1 MAVRGATASK
11 YLRDL
16 QNLEHGS
23 IIEKCIVLGM
33 NLILGLIAASAV
45 IFQSCSPFG
54 IGMVAQAGAGLPGL
68 FCMIGAGIG
77 YLLVLGL
84 SHGIKYIA
92 TTMIVFTIA
101 FVFKEIRLSRTSWF
115 MPLMASMGAMLTG
128 FLNVAGSMTA
138 AAVTYAATETVLVG
152 ASTVFFRIALSEKE
166 RMTEQAEILHT
177 VSVMVLLGCFLIAL
191 SNLTLFGVL
200 SLGRIAAVLLVMIVA
215 YRNGFMAGSTA
226 GAALGMAMDMVT
238 VGSPFYTMSYAF
250 SGLLAGIFTKQDKLL
265 FIIGYV
271 LSNAVSV
278 IWTWGSGG
286 LRMSALFEVFVAS
299 VIFAMLPVLVI
310 NRVGEFL
317 LQPAEGSSES
327 GMRRYAAQKA
337 AHMGQSFRSL
347 YDMVSETMD
356 AEENDGDVAKVFDRA
371 ADAVCIA
378 CKRKEVCWQQNFSDM
393 LSLLNDATP
402 AMLDRGKLIEED
414 LPRHFTRECLHL
426 SEFLSA
432 VNGEVRG
439 LLYRRQ
445 FHKRLSENRVA
456 AYGQYADL
464 AEIME
469 GLAEELNGT
478 SGADPLAERRL
489 LRCLRS
495 MDIEA
500 KVSVF
505 RDRGDRLRVMVESG
519 RLGLLFREERWL
531 DKVSAVLGVRMCRP
545 NVADVQEEGRLL
557 LLEAEPL
564 SASVGIASKR
574 KQGQAVSGDC
584 GTYFKTDRGVL
595 CVILSDGMGSGEEAA
610 KESGDV
616 VKLLEGF
623 LRSGMDPCIA
633 MKILNS
639 VMLLRSG
646 DDWGCATVDLMC
658 VDLFSGETSFYKY
671 GAAPSYVRN
680 GKMIRRI
687 ECRNFAAGISMGE
700 GAMPDVVRMKLKP
713 GNLAVIASD
722 GVLTSENDAKIEEL
736 LSAYE
741 GNNVKKL
748 ATMVLQSAI
757 DTPECEDDMTVLAVQ
772 VSVRA

>member
-1 MAVRGATASK
+1 
-11 YLRDL
+11 
-16 QNLEHGS
+16 
-23 IIEKCIVLGM
+23 
-33 NLILGLIAASAV
+33 
-45 IFQSCSPFG
+45 
-54 IGMVAQAGAGLPGL
+54 
-68 FCMIGAGIG
+68 
-77 YLLVLGL
+77 
-84 SHGIKYIA
+84 
-92 TTMIVFTIA
+92 
-101 FVFKEIRLSRTSWF
+101 
-115 MPLMASMGAMLTG
+115 MPLMASMSALLTG

-138 AAVTYAATETVLVG
+138 SAVTYAAAETILVG

-177 VSVMVLLGCFLIAL
+177 VSIMVLVACGLIAL

-200 SLGRIAAVLLVMIVA
+200 SLGRIASVLLIMILA

-238 VGSPFYTMSYAF
+238 TGSPFYTMSYAF
-250 SGLLAGIFTKQDKLL
+250 SGMLSGVFTKQDKLL
-265 FIIGYV
+265 FLIGYI

-278 IWTWGSGG
+278 VWTWGSGG
-286 LRMSALFEVFVAS
+286 LRISALFEVFIAS
-299 VIFAMLPVLVI
+299 VIFAMLPVVAI

-327 GMRRYAAQKA
+327 GMRRYTAQKA

-347 YDMVSETMD
+347 YEMVAETMA
-356 AEENDGDVAKVFDRA
+356 AEENDGDVARVFDRA

-378 CKRKEVCWQQNFSDM
+378 CKQKELCWQKNFNDM
-393 LSLLNDATP
+393 LQMLNDATP
-402 AMLDRGKLIEED
+402 AMLDRGKLMEED
-414 LPRHFTRECLHL
+414 LPRHFTRECMHL
-426 SEFLSA
+426 SELLSA
-432 VNGEVRG
+432 INGEVRG

-445 FHKRLSENRVA
+445 FRKRLSENRVA

-464 AEIME
+464 ASIME
-469 GLAEELNGT
+469 DIAKELNGT

-489 LRCLRS
+489 LRCLRG

-500 KVSVF
+500 TVSVF
-505 RDRGDRLRVMVESG
+505 RDCGGRLRVMIESG
-519 RLGLLFREERWL
+519 RLGLLFREARWL
-531 DKVSAVLGVRMCRP
+531 DKLSAVLGVRMCRP

-564 SASVGIASKR
+564 AASVGIASKR
-574 KQGQAVSGDC
+574 KQGETVSGDC
-584 GTYFKTDRGVL
+584 GTYFKTDRGIL

-616 VKLLEGF
+616 VKILEGF

-639 VMLLRSG
+639 VMLLRSEA
-646 DDWGCATVDLMC
+646 DWGCATVDLMC

-680 GKMIRRI
+680 GKAIRRI
-687 ECRNFAAGISMGE
+687 DCRNFAAGISIGE
-700 GAMPDVVRMKLKP
+700 GAAPDVVRMKLKP

-722 GVLTSENDAKIEEL
+722 GVLTSENDAKVETL
-736 LSAYE
+736 LAAYE
-741 GNNVKKL
+741 GSDVKRL
-748 ATMVLQSAI
+748 ATTVLQSAI